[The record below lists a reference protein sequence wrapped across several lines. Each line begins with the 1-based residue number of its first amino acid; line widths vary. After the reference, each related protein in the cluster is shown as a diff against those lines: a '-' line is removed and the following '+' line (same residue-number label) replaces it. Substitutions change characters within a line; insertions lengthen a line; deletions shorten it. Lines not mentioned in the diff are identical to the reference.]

1 MSTKSWITLLTVL
14 TLMLPFMVHCN
25 SKRILGPK
33 EIFEWTVYTMADG
46 LVRNLIFDVAIDSL
60 DRVWIGTGGGINVFD
75 GVKWDTIDANDG
87 LPYKSIHVLHFD
99 QQGNLWIGSGD
110 NGNGL
115 VKYDG
120 TTFTL
125 YTTADGLSD
134 NRILAIAS
142 QQDGTIWVGTTF
154 GGACKFDGTSWQIFD
169 TQYLSHSNVRSIYVE
184 NDSSIWFG
192 TSNGVTHY
200 DGQAWTRYLG
210 RDEAEPVGYYKII
223 EAIDFD
229 YHKTG
234 WFAFSDGVYKYESD
248 TFTLALFNNFEI
260 YGISDIAHYGSEQ
273 LWFSSYS
280 MGVFRYRQGVWE
292 NYSMSDGLP
301 TTWISSVEADSKGN
315 FWFGTQSGLVK
326 LTILSD

>member
-1 MSTKSWITLLTVL
+1 MSAYRKTGYILLMTACLISVFSCSSDRIT
-14 TLMLPFMVHCN
+14 
-25 SKRILGPK
+25 GPK
-33 EIFEWTVYTMADG
+33 ETLEWTVYTTADG

-60 DRVWIGTGGGINVFD
+60 DRIWIGTLAGINVFD
-75 GVKWDTIDANDG
+75 GVKFDTIDAADG
-87 LPYKSIHVLHFD
+87 LPYKNIHVLHFD
-99 QQGNLWIGSGD
+99 RRGNLWIGSGD

-142 QQDGTIWVGTTF
+142 QPNGTIWVGTSA
-154 GGACKFDGTSWQIFD
+154 GGACRFDGNNWQCFD
-169 TQYLSHSNVRSIYVE
+169 THYVNHPNVQAVYVE

-192 TSNGVTHY
+192 SADGVTHY
-200 DGQAWTRYLG
+200 DGKVWSRYL
-210 RDEAEPVGYYKII
+210 RLMEAEPIGYYKQIR
-223 EAIDFD
+223 AIDFD
-229 YHKTG
+229 YQKTG

-248 TFTLALFNNFEI
+248 TFALALFNNFEI
-260 YGISDIAHYGSEQ
+260 YGISDIAHYGNEQ

-280 MGVFRYRQGVWE
+280 KGVYRYRHGVWE

-301 TTWISSVEADSKGN
+301 TTWVSSVEVDSKGI
-315 FWFGTQSGLVK
+315 FWFGTGSGLVK
-326 LTILSD
+326 LNIE